1 MTSMLLSDWPDG
13 GIHAREW
20 ISPAAV
26 TWLLKELVE
35 NHENHPDLLD
45 SLDWWEMFANF
56 LLHFPRKLPIQH
68 SILNIYEP
76 NMWSTCAPAA

>member
-1 MTSMLLSDWPDG
+1 MLLSDWPDG

-45 SLDWWEMFANF
+45 SLDWSALLCDLLQSFYFLQENF
-56 LLHFPRKLPIQH
+56 QH
-68 SILNIYEP
+68 SISKYVHIHL
-76 NMWSTCAPAA
+76 